1 MSNTVVGFTIQIDG
15 VNSINQLNAEIKQTQ
30 AAMNALDLSTEQ
42 GNKEFQELSQTLG
55 KLTATQKG
63 LKKAQDDVNK
73 SFLPEKSL
81 GAYDQASAKLN
92 KLRKEFKNA
101 ALDGSKTTA
110 ELDEMQKEIN
120 QLDKTLK
127 KVDGQVGQFQRNVG
141 NYPRTFQRI
150 TRSLYAAIPGFEAF
164 SGQLRT
170 TEGGLSTFGKA
181 LIAGFVAFQAV
192 NLIGRAI
199 GQLDEFNK
207 KINETRNTVQTFSN
221 AYGEDLDRMT
231 ASTTALANTFDVDA
245 KTISEAA
252 QSLSQ
257 NMGISFEDALG
268 RLEGALVE
276 GRGDVDTYLNKIKEM
291 PEAFSEASAGTTDVE
306 KANRKLLDSNKELAA
321 SQVALSEE
329 AAAVGNEF
337 KVIANTAQTTLI
349 TVLVKLYNVFKPL
362 FVAFYELGSAIG
374 SLVGSFF
381 SLFTGGNKAVSLI
394 DTFTNAIKLV
404 ISPIQIVI
412 GAVTSFVNGL
422 KFLSPVI
429 NVVVAAIVG
438 YKIAM
443 IASAAATRAQAF
455 ALGIYNGVLK
465 LFTSF
470 SNGAK
475 SAVQGFNTAIKGS
488 PIGLIIGAAT
498 AAATAL
504 STMGATV
511 DQEQQK
517 LEDMAKAEKKAADAA
532 AARTK
537 VYQNNLLA
545 IEQTYQQSKKNNDLL
560 LAQGKKSEED
570 AAEES
575 IKINRTRIEALL
587 KANNDQFNDNVSKAN
602 QNIAITEGENDAIL
616 QSNAQLQA
624 ELGQLDV
631 EQAKID
637 TKRRKDK
644 DEKAAEDKQK
654 ADDNLKKLNEIKE
667 NFLKQEEDAER
678 KSLALLADLRAKYL
692 DEQIKN
698 IKDDQERQ
706 LKEIQVG
713 AERQIEALNEQ
724 LKNFQDEN
732 KERDKEQL
740 KAIQE
745 TTAMYGAKSAEVLEL
760 EKKRVEAQAEFAKD
774 EEQIKKDI
782 ENVKVEITK
791 QAEQQSAEVR
801 AEFRQEELDKAME
814 QIEKLKDFR
823 EFALNSELD
832 YITDQYEL
840 RNLKNEEAL
849 NKSLMLEKDAKA
861 KEELIRLAAEQETID
876 KIAEIR
882 NQIQAF
888 NDAEAQL
895 LDENGQLK
903 VDITQ
908 EEYDKIL
915 LARQKL
921 FTELAEV
928 ERKQTE
934 DVAKNA
940 EEQKK
945 KKQEQFEEILGY
957 FKDGLDIL
965 SEAFDIANERQQ
977 AAFDADIERSQER
990 QGYLQQELDNSFGL
1004 RRRYFQQQLDAEIAN
1019 QQKIEKAKEE
1029 AVKRAAKREKAIAII
1044 QSLINTALAIS
1055 KANTLIPPANIP
1067 AMIQAAI
1074 IGAAQTALIA
1084 AQPLAK
1090 GGVVGKL
1097 GDEIVQFADGGRV
1110 TSKGN
1115 IKPLSNGDN
1124 VLATLKTGEIV
1135 LNKEQQGRI
1144 GYSALKAAKIP
1155 NFAMGGVVGAPSGF
1169 LQDSLNRA
1177 NNEMNKMQTMENLIV
1192 ETQNRIDRI
1201 QVIYTASTDD
1211 DVEKGRSE
1219 RKEIRATASF

>member
-1 MSNTVVGFTIQIDG
+1 MSNTIVGFTIQIDG
-15 VNSINQLNAEIKQTQ
+15 VNSINQLNTEIKETK

-81 GAYDQASAKLN
+81 GAYDKASAQLN

-101 ALDGSKTTA
+101 ALDGSKTTE
-110 ELDEMQKEIN
+110 ELDRMQKEIQ

-141 NYPRTFQRI
+141 NYPKTFARI
-150 TRSLYAAIPGFEAF
+150 TRSLNQAIPGFEAF
-164 SGQLRT
+164 SAQLRDS
-170 TEGGLSTFGKA
+170 EGRLSGFGKA
-181 LIAGFVAFQAV
+181 LIGGFVAFQAV

-221 AYGEDLDRMT
+221 AYGEDLERMT
-231 ASTTALANTFDVDA
+231 ASTTALANTFDTDA

-257 NMGISFEDALG
+257 NLGISFEDALG
-268 RLEGALVE
+268 RLEGTLVE

-306 KANRKLLDSNKELAA
+306 KANRRLLDSNKELAA
-321 SQVALSEE
+321 SQVAISEE

-337 KVIANTAQTTLI
+337 KVISNTIKTNVI
-349 TVLVKLYNVFKPL
+349 TVFVKLYEVFKPL
-362 FVAFYELGSAIG
+362 FVAFYELGSAIFG
-374 SLVGSFF
+374 LVGSFF
-381 SLFTGGNKAVSLI
+381 SLFSGGNKAVSLI
-394 DTFTNAIKLV
+394 DIFTNALKLV
-404 ISPIQIVI
+404 IAPITFVI
-412 GAVTSFVNGL
+412 NAITSWYNLL
-422 KFLSPVI
+422 KFLSPVL

-438 YKIAM
+438 YKIAVV
-443 IASAAATRAQAF
+443 ASTVATRAQAF

-488 PIGLIIGAAT
+488 PLGLIIGAAT

-511 DQEQQK
+511 DEEQK
-517 LEDMAKAEKKAADAA
+517 ALEDLAKKEKLAADAA
-532 AARTK
+532 QARTDA
-537 VYQNNLLA
+537 YQENLRT
-545 IEQTYQQSKKNNDLL
+545 IEQTFQKSKAANDLA
-560 LAQGKKSEED
+560 LAQGNKSEEA

-575 IKINRTRIEALL
+575 VRISRIRIDALI
-587 KANNDQFNDNVSKAN
+587 AENDRQLRDNMSKSLMG
-602 QNIAITEGENDAIL
+602 IAITEGENDAIKA
-616 QSNAQLQA
+616 SNVQLQA
-624 ELGQLDV
+624 DLAQLDV
-631 EQAKID
+631 EAAKIAKKKED
-637 TKRRKDK
+637 DAEEKRK
-644 DEKAAEDKQK
+644 EKAQK
-654 ADDNLKKLNEIKE
+654 DADNLKKFNEIRE

-713 AERQIEALNEQ
+713 AERQVEALNEQ

-740 KAIQE
+740 KAIEE

-760 EKKRVEAQAEFAKD
+760 EKKRVDAQTEFAKD

-928 ERKQTE
+928 ERKQTD

-990 QGYLQQELDNSFGL
+990 QGYLQEELDNSFGL
-1004 RRRYFQQQLDAEIAN
+1004 RRRYFQQQLDAEKAN
-1019 QQKIEKAKEE
+1019 QASIEKAKEE
-1029 AVKRAAKREKAIAII
+1029 AEKRAAKKQKAIAII
-1044 QSLINTALAIS
+1044 QSVINTALAVTR
-1055 KANTLIPPANIP
+1055 ALATEGLIGAI
-1067 AMIQAAI
+1067 AAGI

-1084 AQPLAK
+1084 AQPLAE

-1097 GDEIVQFADGGRV
+1097 GDDIVQFADGGRV

-1135 LNKEQQGRI
+1135 LNREQQGRI

-1155 NFAMGGVVGAPSGF
+1155 NFALGGVVGAPSGF

-1177 NNEMNKMQTMENLIV
+1177 NNEMNKMQVMESLIV

-1201 QVIYTASTDD
+1201 QVVYTASTDD

>member
-1 MSNTVVGFTIQIDG
+1 MSNTIVGFTIQIDG
-15 VNSINQLNAEIKQTQ
+15 VNSINQLNTEIKETK

-55 KLTATQKG
+55 RMTAQQKA
-63 LKKAQDDVNK
+63 LRKAQDDVNK
-73 SFLPEKSL
+73 SFLEESSL
-81 GAYDQASAKLN
+81 GAYDKASAKLN

-101 ALDGSKTTA
+101 ALDGSKSA
-110 ELDEMQKEIN
+110 SELEKMQKEIN
-120 QLDKTLK
+120 QLDQTLK

-231 ASTTALANTFDVDA
+231 ASTTALANTFDTDA

-257 NMGISFEDALG
+257 NLGISFEDALG
-268 RLEGALVE
+268 KLEGALVE

-291 PEAFSEASAGTTDVE
+291 PEAFSEASEGTTAIE
-306 KANRKLLDSNKELAA
+306 KANKKLLDSNKELAA

-337 KVIANTAQTTLI
+337 KVIANTAQTTLL

-381 SLFTGGNKAVSLI
+381 SLFSGGNKAVSLI
-394 DTFTNAIKLV
+394 DIFTNALKLV
-404 ISPIQIVI
+404 IAPITFVI
-412 GAVTSFVNGL
+412 NAITSWYNLL
-422 KFLSPVI
+422 KFLSPVL

-438 YKIAM
+438 YKIAVV
-443 IASAAATRAQAF
+443 ASTVATRAQAF

-488 PIGLIIGAAT
+488 PLGLIIGAAT

-511 DQEQQK
+511 DQEQK
-517 LEDMAKAEKKAADAA
+517 ALEDLAKKEKLAADAA
-532 AARTK
+532 QARTDA
-537 VYQNNLLA
+537 YQNNLRA
-545 IEQTYQQSKKNNDLL
+545 IEQTFQQSKKANDLA
-560 LAQGKKSEED
+560 LAQGNKSEED

-575 IKINRTRIEALL
+575 VRISRIRIDALI
-587 KANNDQFNDNVSKAN
+587 AENDRQLRDNMSKSLMG
-602 QNIAITEGENDAIL
+602 IAITEGENEAIL
-616 QSNAQLQA
+616 QSNAQMQA

-631 EQAKID
+631 EAAKIA
-637 TKRRKDK
+637 TKRKKDK
-644 DEKAAEDKQK
+644 EEKDAETRQK
-654 ADDNLKKLNEIKE
+654 NADNLKKFNEIKE

-760 EKKRVEAQAEFAKD
+760 EKKRVDAQAEFAKD

-801 AEFRQEELDKAME
+801 AEFRQEELDKAQE

-823 EFALNSELD
+823 EFALNSELE

-882 NQIQAF
+882 NQIQAL
-888 NDAEAQL
+888 NDAEAEL
-895 LDENGQLK
+895 LDDQKNLR
-903 VDITQ
+903 VDISQ
-908 EEYDKIL
+908 EERDKIL
-915 LARQKL
+915 LSRQKL
-921 FTELAEV
+921 FTELAEI
-928 ERKQTE
+928 EKKQTD

-990 QGYLQQELDNSFGL
+990 QEYLQEELDNSFGL

-1019 QQKIEKAKEE
+1019 QQKIEKAQEE
-1029 AVKRAAKREKAIAII
+1029 AEKRTAKKQKAIAII
-1044 QSLINTALAIS
+1044 QSIINTALAV
-1055 KANTLIPPANIP
+1055 TREYFRYGLP
-1067 AMIQAAI
+1067 AAI
-1074 IGAAQTALIA
+1074 AAGIAGAAQTALIA
-1084 AQPLAK
+1084 AQPLAE

-1097 GDEIVQFADGGRV
+1097 GGEIVQFADGGRV

-1155 NFAMGGVVGAPSGF
+1155 NFALGGVVGAPSGF

-1177 NNEMNKMQTMENLIV
+1177 NNEMNKMQTMESLII

-1201 QVIYTASTDD
+1201 QVVYTASTDD
-1211 DVEKGRSE
+1211 DVEKGRNE

>member
-1 MSNTVVGFTIQIDG
+1 MSNTIVGFTIQIDG
-15 VNSINQLNAEIKQTQ
+15 VNSINQLNTEIKETK

-81 GAYDQASAKLN
+81 GAYDKASAQLN

-101 ALDGSKTTA
+101 ALDGSKTTE
-110 ELDEMQKEIN
+110 ELDRMQKEI
-120 QLDKTLK
+120 QKLDKTLK

-141 NYPRTFQRI
+141 NYPKTFSRL
-150 TRSLYAAIPGFEAF
+150 TRSLSQTIPGFEAL
-164 SGQLRT
+164 SSQLRNA
-170 TEGGLSTFGKA
+170 EGRLTGFGKA

-199 GQLDEFNK
+199 GKLDEFNK
-207 KINETRNTVQTFSN
+207 KINETRNAVQTFSN
-221 AYGEDLDRMT
+221 AYGEDLERMT
-231 ASTTALANTFDVDA
+231 ASTTALANTFNTDA

-252 QSLSQ
+252 KSLSQ
-257 NMGISFEDALG
+257 NLGISFEDALG
-268 RLEGALVE
+268 KLEGALVE
-276 GRGDVDTYLNKIKEM
+276 GRGDVNLYLNKIKEM
-291 PEAFSEASAGTTDVE
+291 PEAFSEASEGTTAIE
-306 KANRKLLDSNKELAA
+306 KANRRLLDSNKALAE
-321 SQVALSEE
+321 SQVAISKE
-329 AAAVGNEF
+329 AQQVGNDF
-337 KVIANTAQTTLI
+337 KAMSNTVSA
-349 TVLVKLYNVFKPL
+349 TVLTVMLKLYNVFKPL
-362 FVAFYELGSAIG
+362 FVAFYELGSAIAG
-374 SLVGSFF
+374 LVGGFF
-381 SLFTGGNKAVSLI
+381 SLFTGGNKAVSII
-394 DTFTNAIKLV
+394 DVFTNAIKLV

-412 GAVTSFVNGL
+412 GAVTSFINGL
-422 KFLSPVI
+422 KFLQPVI

-455 ALGIYNGVLK
+455 AMGIYNGVMK

-470 SNGAK
+470 TNGATNAAK
-475 SAVQGFNTAIKGS
+475 GFNTAIKAN
-488 PIGLIIGAAT
+488 PIGLLIGAAS
-498 AAATAL
+498 AATAAL

-511 DQEQQK
+511 DTEQK
-517 LEDMAKAEKKAADAA
+517 ALEDLAKKEKLAADAA
-532 AARTK
+532 QARTDA
-537 VYQNNLLA
+537 YQDNLRA
-545 IEQTYQQSKKNNDLL
+545 IEQAFQQSKAANDLA
-560 LAQGKKSEED
+560 LAQGNISEEA

-575 IKINRTRIEALL
+575 VRITRIRIDKLIAE
-587 KANNDQFNDNVSKAN
+587 NNRQLNDNMSKSLMS
-602 QNIAITEGENDAIL
+602 IAITEGENDAIKA
-616 QSNAQLQA
+616 SNVQLQA
-624 ELGQLDV
+624 DLAQLDV

-637 TKRRKDK
+637 AKKRKDK
-644 DEKAAEDKQK
+644 EEKDAEKRQK
-654 ADDNLKKLNEIKE
+654 DADNLKKFNEIKE

-740 KAIQE
+740 KAIEE

-760 EKKRVEAQAEFAKD
+760 EKKRVDAQTEFAKD

-782 ENVKVEITK
+782 ENVKLEITK

-921 FTELAEV
+921 FTELAIV
-928 ERKQTE
+928 EKKQTD

-945 KKQEQFEEILGY
+945 IKQDQFEQILGY

-965 SEAFDIANERQQ
+965 TEAFDIANERQQ

-1029 AVKRAAKREKAIAII
+1029 AIKKAAKREKAIAII

-1084 AQPLAK
+1084 AQPLAE

-1097 GDEIVQFADGGRV
+1097 GGEIVQFADGGRV

-1155 NFAMGGVVGAPSGF
+1155 NFALGGVVGAPSGF

-1177 NNEMNKMQTMENLIV
+1177 NNEMNKMQVMESLIV

-1201 QVIYTASTDD
+1201 QVVYTASTDD

>member
-1 MSNTVVGFTIQIDG
+1 MSNTIVGFTIQIDG
-15 VNSINQLNAEIKQTQ
+15 VNSINQLNTEIKETK

-101 ALDGSKTTA
+101 ALDGSKSTA
-110 ELDEMQKEIN
+110 QLNKMQKEIQ

-141 NYPRTFQRI
+141 NYPKTFARL
-150 TRSLYAAIPGFEAF
+150 TRSLNQAIPGFEAF
-164 SGQLRT
+164 SSQLRDS
-170 TEGGLSTFGKA
+170 EGRLSTFGKA
-181 LIAGFVAFQAV
+181 LIGGFLAFQAV

-207 KINETRNTVQTFSN
+207 KITETRNTVQTFSN

-231 ASTTALANTFDVDA
+231 ASTTALANTFDTDA

-257 NMGISFEDALG
+257 NLGISFEDALG

-291 PEAFSEASAGTTDVE
+291 PEAFSDASAGTTEVE
-306 KANRKLLDSNKELAA
+306 KANRRLLDSNKELAA
-321 SQVALSEE
+321 SQVAIAEE
-329 AAAVGNEF
+329 AKAVGDEF
-337 KVIANTAQTTLI
+337 KIISNTVMTNVI
-349 TVLVKLYNVFKPL
+349 TVFVKLYNVFKPL
-362 FVAFYELGSAIG
+362 FTAIYELGSAIFG
-374 SLVGSFF
+374 LMGSFF
-381 SLFTGGNKAVSLI
+381 SLFSGGNKAVSLI
-394 DTFTNAIKLV
+394 DIFTNALKLV
-404 ISPIQIVI
+404 IVPITFVI
-412 GAVTSFVNGL
+412 NALTSWYNLL
-422 KFLSPVI
+422 KFLSPVL

-438 YKIAM
+438 YRVAI
-443 IASAAATRAQAF
+443 IASTVATRAQAF

-470 SNGAK
+470 TKGAK
-475 SAVQGFNTAIKGS
+475 AAVQAFNTAIKGS
-488 PIGLIIGAAT
+488 PIGLLIAGAVTAT
-498 AAATAL
+498 TAFA
-504 STMGATV
+504 TMGATV
-511 DQEQQK
+511 DDEQKK
-517 LEDMAKAEKKAADAA
+517 LEELAKKEKAAADAA
-532 AARTK
+532 QRRTDA
-537 VYQNNLLA
+537 YQANLRA
-545 IEQTYQQSKKNNDLL
+545 IEKTFQDSKKENDLA
-560 LAQGKKSEED
+560 LADGTRSED
-570 AAEES
+570 AAAEKSVE
-575 IKINRTRIEALL
+575 INRIRINALL
-587 KANNDQFNDNVSKAN
+587 KANATQLADNMSKSLMN
-602 QNIAITEGENDAIL
+602 MAITEGENEAIL
-616 QSNAQLQA
+616 ASNAELQA
-624 ELGQLDV
+624 ALGQLDV
-631 EQAKID
+631 ESAKIA
-637 TKRRKDK
+637 TKRKKDQEEKDAEAEQIRKDK
-644 DEKAAEDKQK
+644 
-654 ADDNLKKLNEIKE
+654 LKKFNEIKE

-706 LKEIQVG
+706 LKEIEVG
-713 AERQIEALNEQ
+713 AKRQKEALDEQ
-724 LKNFQDEN
+724 LKSFQDEN

-740 KAIQE
+740 KAIE
-745 TTAMYGAKSAEVLEL
+745 EVTLLYGAKSKEVLEL
-760 EKKRVEAQAEFAKD
+760 EKKRVEAQEEFAKD
-774 EEQIKKDI
+774 EKEIKTDI

-791 QAEQQSAEVR
+791 QAEIQSAEVR

-823 EFALNSELD
+823 QFALDSEID
-832 YITDQYEL
+832 FITDGYEM

-849 NKSLMLEKDAKA
+849 NKSLALEKDAKA
-861 KEELIRLAAEQETID
+861 REELIRLAAEQETID
-876 KIAEIR
+876 KIAELR
-882 NQIQAF
+882 NQIQAL
-888 NDAEAQL
+888 NDAELEL
-895 LDENGQLK
+895 LDENKELR
-903 VDITQ
+903 VDISQ
-908 EEYDKIL
+908 EERDKIL
-915 LARQKL
+915 LSRQKL
-921 FTELAEV
+921 FTELSEI
-928 ERKQTE
+928 EKKQTE

-965 SEAFDIANERQQ
+965 SEAFNIANERQQ
-977 AAFDADIERSQER
+977 MAFDADIERSQQR
-990 QGYLQQELDNSFGL
+990 QEYLQEELDNSFGL
-1004 RRRYFQQQLDAEIAN
+1004 RRRYFQQQLDAERAN
-1019 QQKIEKAKEE
+1019 QAAIEKAKEE
-1029 AVKRAAKREKAIAII
+1029 SEKRAAKKQKAIAII
-1044 QSLINTALAIS
+1044 QSIINTALAVTR
-1055 KANTLIPPANIP
+1055 ALITEGLIGAI
-1067 AMIQAAI
+1067 AAGI
-1074 IGAAQTALIA
+1074 VGAAQTALIA
-1084 AQPLAK
+1084 AQPLAE

-1097 GDEIVQFADGGRV
+1097 GGEIVQFADGGRV

-1144 GYSALKAAKIP
+1144 GYSTLKAARIP
-1155 NFAMGGVVGAPSGF
+1155 NFAMGGVVGAPSAF

-1177 NNEMNKMQTMENLIV
+1177 GEEQNRFKVMQDLV
-1192 ETQNRIDRI
+1192 LETQNRIDRL
-1201 QVIYTASTDD
+1201 QVVYTASTDD